1 MTTTLN
7 IELPDNLIEQL
18 GVSTESVEVPLQ
30 KMVLQSLQTL
40 ANLTRSLHDKDL
52 KVRIQSVHKLGERG
66 EEAISA
72 LRYALNDDDL
82 TVQKSAV
89 DALKK
94 IGTEEALHALS
105 KHPFVRVDEHTSDI
119 IFDPLSALVGS
130 LESDVSDL
138 AENHDHYIADELA
151 RELDHSG

>member
-119 IFDPLSALVGS
+119 IFDPLSVLVGS
-130 LESDVSDL
+130 LKFDVSDL
-138 AENHDHYIADELA
+138 AENHDFYIAKEL
-151 RELDHSG
+151 STNV